1 MNPKVIH
8 IKATINRGIADVWNY
23 YTDPMHIVEWNF
35 ATADWHCPKATN
47 ELSVGGKYFARMET
61 KDGSFGFDLIGIYN
75 EIVPHKKLSYA
86 LEDQRKVVTLFKSSD
101 DKTQIMTAFEA
112 ETTHPIAM
120 QQAGW
125 QSILNNFKKYVETLD
140 N

>member
-1 MNPKVIH
+1 
-8 IKATINRGIADVWNY
+8 
-23 YTDPMHIVEWNF
+23 
-35 ATADWHCPKATN
+35 
-47 ELSVGGKYFARMET
+47 
-61 KDGSFGFDLIGIYN
+61 
-75 EIVPHKKLSYA
+75 
-86 LEDQRKVVTLFKSSD
+86 VVTLFKSSD